1 MSAEEIVRLKAA
13 LDEKMH
19 RKVGKGINQTFF
31 HLRLI
36 VLDGLDHR
44 HAMCPELGAEFKRYP
59 VILGEDR
66 IVPPEPGA
74 KRERQRV
81 EEF

>member
-44 HAMCPELGAEFKRYP
+44 HAM
-59 VILGEDR
+59 
-66 IVPPEPGA
+66 
-74 KRERQRV
+74 
-81 EEF
+81 